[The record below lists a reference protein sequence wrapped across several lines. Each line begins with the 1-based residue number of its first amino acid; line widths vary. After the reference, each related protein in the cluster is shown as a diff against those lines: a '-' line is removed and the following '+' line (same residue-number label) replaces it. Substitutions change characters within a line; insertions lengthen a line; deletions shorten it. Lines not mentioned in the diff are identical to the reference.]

1 MFKAFDAMCSKL
13 PFNVSIL
20 AKVAKILILICTEK
34 GMIIRTI
41 NTLWVDH
48 AHVKSRVADPDPY
61 LEKRSDPDHGPHPLY
76 RCRKQGC
83 GFGFFSKMFSGPDLI
98 GIDKL

>member
-1 MFKAFDAMCSKL
+1 M
-13 PFNVSIL
+13 
-20 AKVAKILILICTEK
+20 ICTEK

-61 LEKRSDPDHGPHPLY
+61 LINDRIRNKDHALFTYAGSRIVDPN
-76 RCRKQGC
+76 
-83 GFGFFSKMFSGPDLI
+83 
-98 GIDKL
+98 